1 MSMSHGRTF
10 LAPIAGLSIV
20 LFCMPARAGLQTVSY
35 SAATASNA
43 PTNYS
48 TTLSV
53 PAFNSTMGTLQSVE
67 FSFSD
72 ASVFGGTIENISA
85 TTKNFTI
92 NEDVNFNAT
101 FGSQVLTD
109 TLNGFTPY
117 PSLGSGVIAQFGIF
131 SMVGNSGTT
140 TITNPSMLTAYI
152 GTSPLDFAF
161 SADAVVTVG
170 GSGGNASVDISTV
183 ADAVL
188 TITYTFTPN
197 IVPEP
202 SSLVMTALG
211 GLMAAGFLRRRAAR
225 RALGA

>member
-10 LAPIAGLSIV
+10 LAPMMGLSIV
-20 LFCMPARAGLQTVSY
+20 AFCMPARAGLESVTY
-35 SAATASNA
+35 SASTPSNA
-43 PTNYS
+43 PTDFS

-53 PAFNSTMGTLQSVE
+53 PAFNSSMGTLQSVQL
-67 FSFSD
+67 SFSD
-72 ASVFGGTIENISA
+72 AATFGGTLTNNSA
-85 TTKNFTI
+85 TTKDFTI

-101 FGSQVLTD
+101 FASQVLTD

-117 PSLGSGVIAQFGIF
+117 PTLGSGMMAQFGVF
-131 SMVGNSGTT
+131 SMVGNSGMTT
-140 TITNPSMLTAYI
+140 VTSPSMLTAYI
-152 GTSPLDFAF
+152 GTSPLDLAF
-161 SADAVVTVG
+161 SASAVVTVG
-170 GSGGNASVDISTV
+170 GSGGNAAVHISTV
-183 ADAVL
+183 ADAEL